1 MKVTLIRKLPV
12 ATDICAFELA
22 PADGTALPPFTAGA
36 HIDVHVGG
44 FVRQYSLCNSPS
56 ETGVYRLGVLR
67 EPASRG
73 GSLAM
78 HACEPGTT
86 LDISA
91 PRNHFPLDPRAA
103 HTVLLAGGIGITP
116 LLSMAAHLIETGQSF
131 ELHYCAREPAR
142 AAFLDRLDAPGLK
155 ARTRLWF
162 DDAPDGRRIDFAQ
175 VLAKPD
181 AGTHLYVCGPGG
193 FIGAVLAAAAQAG
206 WDSSNVH
213 REYFGAAGLGAA
225 GVGTAGTGAVGV
237 DAAAAPGEDGGDRA
251 FQVSLAQ
258 SGRVV
263 DVPAGTTIV
272 EALRGCGI
280 EVPVSCEQGVCG
292 TCLTRVLS
300 GTPDHRDVYLT
311 DDERA
316 ANDQMLPC
324 CSRAATPLLV
334 LDL

>member
-1 MKVTLIRKLPV
+1 
-12 ATDICAFELA
+12 
-22 PADGTALPPFTAGA
+22 
-36 HIDVHVGG
+36 
-44 FVRQYSLCNSPS
+44 
-56 ETGVYRLGVLR
+56 
-67 EPASRG
+67 
-73 GSLAM
+73 M

-86 LDISA
+86 LEIGE
-91 PRNHFPLDPRAA
+91 PRNHFPLDPHAA
-103 HTVLLAGGIGITP
+103 HSVLLAGGIGITP
-116 LLSMAAHLIETGQSF
+116 LLSMALHLAETERSF

-142 AAFLDRLDAPGLK
+142 AAFVDRLDTPPLN

-162 DDAPDGRRIDFAQ
+162 DDAPAGQRIDFAQ
-175 VLAKPD
+175 VLGKPD
-181 AGTHLYVCGPGG
+181 AHTHLYVCGPAG
-193 FIGAVLAAAAQAG
+193 FIAAVLGAAAQAG
-206 WDSSNVH
+206 WDPANVH
-213 REYFGAAGLGAA
+213 REYFGAAGVGAA
-225 GVGTAGTGAVGV
+225 GVGAADVGAGGESETS
-237 DAAAAPGEDGGDRA
+237 AAATADGP

-263 DVPAGTTIV
+263 DVPAGMTIV
-272 EALRGCGI
+272 EALRSCGI

-324 CSRAATPLLV
+324 CSRARTPMLV

>member
-1 MKVTLIRKLPV
+1 MKVTLLRKLPV
-12 ATDICAFELA
+12 ATDICMFELG
-22 PADGTALPPFTAGA
+22 PADGAALPPFTAGA
-36 HIDVHVGG
+36 HIDVHLGG
-44 FVRQYSLCNSPS
+44 LVRQYSLCNSPS
-56 ETGVYRLGVLR
+56 EAGVYRLGVLR
-67 EPASRG
+67 ERESRG
-73 GSLAM
+73 GSIAM

-86 LDISA
+86 LEIGE
-91 PRNHFPLDPRAA
+91 PRNHFPLDPHAA
-103 HTVLLAGGIGITP
+103 HSVLLAGGIGITP
-116 LLSMAAHLIETGQSF
+116 LLSMALHLAETGRSF

-142 AAFLDRLDAPGLK
+142 AAFVDRLDTPPLN

-162 DDAPDGRRIDFAQ
+162 DDAPAGQRIDFAQ
-175 VLAKPD
+175 VLGKPD
-181 AGTHLYVCGPGG
+181 AHTHLYVCGPAG
-193 FIGAVLAAAAQAG
+193 FIAAALGAAAQAR
-206 WDSSNVH
+206 WNPANVH
-213 REYFGAAGLGAA
+213 REYFGAAGLGAT
-225 GVGTAGTGAVGV
+225 GESETSTAATA
-237 DAAAAPGEDGGDRA
+237 DGP

-324 CSRAATPLLV
+324 CSRALTPMLV